1 MAAADQI
8 EKHLVKE
15 HEAFL
20 GFVRKRVGDP
30 ELAADILQES
40 FLKAMKHAGELRD
53 DESVVAWFYRILR
66 RTIIDAYRRRDARS
80 RALDAFEGES
90 HEAMTPEDE
99 RTLCG
104 CLRLLIP
111 TLKPE
116 YAEVIERVDLQ
127 QQPMETVAKDLNSS
141 ANNLRVRLHRGRKQL
156 QQRLEQTCQVCAKH
170 GCLDCQCQP
179 SR

>member
-1 MAAADQI
+1 
-8 EKHLVKE
+8 
-15 HEAFL
+15 
-20 GFVRKRVGDP
+20 
-30 ELAADILQES
+30 
-40 FLKAMKHAGELRD
+40 MKHAGELRD

-66 RTIIDAYRRRDARS
+66 RTIVDAYRRRHARS
-80 RALDAFEGES
+80 RALDAFEAQS
-90 HEAMTPEDE
+90 SDAISAEDE
-99 RTLCG
+99 RALCG

-127 QQPMETVAKDLNSS
+127 QQPAEAVAKDLNLS
-141 ANNLRVRLHRGRKQL
+141 ATNLRVRLHRGRKQL
-156 QQRLEQTCQVCAKH
+156 QQRLEQTCQVCAQH